1 MDVGIRF
8 RQIAAVSLVAVL
20 AIGLALATTTNI
32 PRTTVYT
39 LILLL
44 GWGTTA
50 FAGIYYLLMPPGRKF
65 VLATGVLLAT
75 LFAAS
80 APAFA
85 REKQARLKIHV
96 SPRQAYVFL
105 DGAAL
110 KQGSCDG
117 LFCTIWVDPGEYKV
131 TVRNYGFAPESRK
144 VNLEAGKTTKLDI
157 SLRPEG
163 GPVPGP
169 WGRIQIKGPSHAA
182 VLLKGKGPDSF
193 VGYVDEFNNSFIF
206 QQELLVNP
214 GTYLLTVTWWGEKI
228 WSGPVT
234 VKADERVIVNA
245 NRKGAIKT
253 EPWTRLQKQKSPLPR
268 FKAGFATT
276 RVVVAPSEGEVSV
289 SESTLQ
295 ESRLQSSTKP

>member
-1 MDVGIRF
+1 MNVGIRF
-8 RQIAAVSLVAVL
+8 RQIAAGSPVTGL
-20 AIGLALATTTNI
+20 AIGLAIAITSNMLLTTL
-32 PRTTVYT
+32 PA

-44 GWGTTA
+44 GWATMV
-50 FAGIYYLLMPPGRKF
+50 FAGISYLLMPPRRRF
-65 VLATGVLLAT
+65 VLGTGVLLAT
-75 LFAAS
+75 LFAAA
-80 APAFA
+80 APAFP
-85 REKQARLKIHV
+85 RGKQAKLKIHV
-96 SPRQAYVFL
+96 SPPQAYVFL
-105 DGAAL
+105 DGTAL
-110 KQGSCDG
+110 KQGSCAG

-144 VNLEAGKTTKLDI
+144 VKLELGKTTKLDI
-157 SLRPEG
+157 SLKPEG

-182 VLLKGKGPDSF
+182 VLLNGKGPDSF

-214 GTYLLTVTWWGEKI
+214 GTYLLTATWWGEKI

-234 VKADERVIVNA
+234 VKANERVIVNV
-245 NRKGAIKT
+245 NRNGAIKT
-253 EPWTRLQKQKSPLPR
+253 TPWTRLQKLSSPLPR

-276 RVVVAPSEGEVSV
+276 RVVVAPSKGEISA
-289 SESTLQ
+289 SESTVQ